1 MAHEFAVIKTA
12 RKADALLNGREADKK
27 GDDVGEIENIQPGRS
42 AKLTLTLPRGH
53 CPDLQPGHYM
63 PHGNPGM
70 LADFTVTGSSRL
82 SVNDLAEWRVS

>member
-53 CPDLQPGHYM
+53 YALIC
-63 PHGNPGM
+63 NP
-70 LADFTVTGSSRL
+70 VTTCLTATPACSPTSP
-82 SVNDLAEWRVS
+82 